1 VTTLSNTQPVSSS
14 GESGTY
20 ATDAK
25 FNREWQM
32 IDIIPLQSIGFT
44 HNHLS
49 QLFTKGQL
57 TPKQVQDSINAFAFD
72 LEENKRS
79 EKIKTSPLNLF
90 MGILKGG
97 NKYNPPKN
105 YESDE
110 DRILREQVASEREK
124 LEKRQQ
130 LQTELNDLKYQNWLL
145 DLTIDSKL
153 EILDVPHKFFD
164 KMPVEAI
171 NEGLRKHFDMKVVT
185 E

>member
-1 VTTLSNTQPVSSS
+1 
-14 GESGTY
+14 
-20 ATDAK
+20 
-25 FNREWQM
+25 
-32 IDIIPLQSIGFT
+32 
-44 HNHLS
+44 
-49 QLFTKGQL
+49 
-57 TPKQVQDSINAFAFD
+57 
-72 LEENKRS
+72 
-79 EKIKTSPLNLF
+79 
-90 MGILKGG
+90 
-97 NKYNPPKN
+97 
-105 YESDE
+105 
-110 DRILREQVASEREK
+110 VASEREK